1 MASDYSWTGWRL
13 LAAIVTLAWIVTIPA
28 LQFTQ
33 TQQTFL
39 LKSGA
44 VKHENGCAYTIQL
57 DQRPDSWPITRFET
71 DSVSAT
77 TASLLMLLEDGRP
90 AGQPHA
96 LHENIRS
103 QAAGNYSHWGD
114 NLYFSATDCSDP
126 RTNGRAYEVTMSG
139 SLSVWVKYVWLIA
152 VFAFCFQMILLT
164 AAGKKV
170 AYDPAAI
177 TAGLFMS
184 LMAAGFIVTARGA
197 ADVGAYLAWAH
208 YFSTFDLATFSGFP
222 RSITGVPLIQWSYG
236 AGLLAA
242 IPAVI
247 FSYAGAFPAPL
258 VAMLLGLAN
267 LGLIIY
273 IARSTTG
280 SYIKATLV
288 LAGIVLFMPAGF
300 YLNKYSAEGWTVF
313 LVLSGLALMEWDNK
327 SIVRRTSRVTFL
339 LGVVIYFLLLVKIQ
353 NIVLCAGLW
362 LIFVASNLTPPLIG
376 RDNRV
381 FVIRHTLI
389 LALVSGV
396 GLAFLLLFNHIVSDS
411 FSRSPYDVGDME
423 FSMFSLRNAKFFE
436 VLFSPWHGLLMYH
449 PAIALGVYG
458 LLRALI
464 TNRELRR
471 DFRFL
476 VIFAGLAAMAL
487 QVLMQGSWFIWWMG
501 TGTYGARG
509 FAGASILLAYAVMK
523 SDLLKHQ
530 TVSNLTYVTFMV
542 LGGFSA
548 IMLSH
553 EETNIVD
560 YKGILQLL
568 KDSNWQGVVALIVG
582 VQLIQSR
589 LKLDR
594 YTQMIGILLA
604 LAAFPVIYNG
614 INGSTNYIVI
624 ALVALLI
631 MLLLRYMKLSMP
643 GMHVSGIAQR
653 LFTASIMIVFTISI
667 MLQALLL
674 RGFYQ
679 EARVN
684 EQTGYSLDCNEYVAS
699 YNEYQHISGYEQEKR
714 ELYNFLTRQK
724 CI

>member
-1 MASDYSWTGWRL
+1 LASDYSWTGWRL
-13 LAAIVTLAWIVTIPA
+13 LATIVTLVWIVTIPA

-39 LKSGA
+39 LNSDA
-44 VKHENGCAYTIQL
+44 VKPENGCAYTLQL
-57 DQRPDSWPITRFET
+57 DQRPDSWPITRFEG
-71 DSVSAT
+71 DSVSSA

-96 LHENIRS
+96 VHENIRS
-103 QAAGNYSHWGD
+103 QGAGNYSHWGD
-114 NLYFSATDCSDP
+114 TLYFSATDCSDP
-126 RTNGRAYEVTMSG
+126 RTNGRTYEVTMSG
-139 SLSVWVKYVWLIA
+139 SISAWAKYVWLIA
-152 VFAFCFQMILLT
+152 VYAFCFQMILLT
-164 AAGKKV
+164 QAGKKV
-170 AYDPAAI
+170 AYDPGAI
-177 TAGLFMS
+177 TAGLFLS
-184 LMAAGFIVTARGA
+184 LMVAGIILTARGA

-208 YFSTFDLATFSGFP
+208 YFSTFDLATFTGFP
-222 RSITGVPLIQWSYG
+222 RSITGVPFIQWSYG
-236 AGLLAA
+236 TGLLAA
-242 IPAVI
+242 IPAFI
-247 FSYAGAFPAPL
+247 FSYASAFPVPL
-258 VAMLLGLAN
+258 VALLLGLAN

-280 SYIKATLV
+280 SYIKASLV
-288 LAGIVLFMPAGF
+288 LAGIVLFIPAGF

-313 LVLSGLALMEWDNK
+313 LVLSGLALIEWDNK
-327 SIVRRTSRVTFL
+327 SIVRRTSRVTFM

-353 NIVLCAGLW
+353 NIILCAGLW
-362 LIFVASNLTPPLIG
+362 LIFIATNLATPLTG

-396 GLAFLLLFNHIVSDS
+396 GLAILLLFNHSVSDS
-411 FSRSPYDVGDME
+411 FFRSPYDVGDME
-423 FSMFSLRNAKFFE
+423 FSMFSLRNSKFFE
-436 VLFSPWHGLLMYH
+436 VLFSPWHGLLIYH
-449 PAIALGVYG
+449 PAIAFCVYG
-458 LLRALI
+458 LLRELI

-523 SDLLKHQ
+523 SDLFKQ
-530 TVSNLTYVTFMV
+530 QNVSNLSYVTLLV

-548 IMLSH
+548 IMLSQ

-568 KDSNWQGVVALIVG
+568 ENSSWQGVVALIVG
-582 VQLIQSR
+582 VQLVQSR

-594 YTQMIGILLA
+594 YTQITGILLA
-604 LAAFPVIYNG
+604 LATFPVIYNG
-614 INGSTNYIVI
+614 IKGSTSHIEI
-624 ALVALLI
+624 ALVSLLI
-631 MLLLRYMKLSMP
+631 ILLLRLMNLPRP
-643 GMHVSGIAQR
+643 GMRVSAIAHR
-653 LFTASIMIVFTISI
+653 LFVASVMMVFTISI
-667 MLQALLL
+667 VMQTLML
-674 RGFYQ
+674 RDFYR
-679 EARVN
+679 EGRLN

-699 YNEYQHISGYEQEKR
+699 YNEYLHISGYEQEKS